1 MTSLYQRFLAV
12 IGMALALSGGQ
23 ACAAAPAGD
32 GFGRLPPVEDP
43 AYSRYQ
49 RQSIYVPVRDGTR
62 LAVDI
67 YRPMTP
73 AGVEEKPLPVI
84 FYYARYW
91 RARQLPDGSISTNLG
106 VLMKGQSIGA
116 LTSRD
121 SSGRLLFWDT
131 GRESIP
137 EIMRHGYIFV
147 RAEGR
152 GTGASEG
159 VRLTDYAP
167 EEARDG
173 ADLVAWI
180 ADQPWSNG
188 KVGMMGGSYPGITQL
203 MVAAEAPPALKA
215 IFPAA
220 PALDFYRLMSGGTGV
235 LHKGIVGFQAAQAR
249 SDGLDVEA
257 PVAAKVV
264 PVDDDPDGVR
274 LREILDARVANTPPD
289 SALRALHGLSPEFA
303 GTVQAL
309 AQAWELTSLA
319 EASATF
325 LDAATLMDRQRP
337 DANLQAKALAGL
349 HLFRDTEVFSEPDTT
364 GMVSPHLK
372 LPALKAAKVP
382 TYVWS
387 GWYDMDT
394 VGATQLFQNL
404 DGPKK
409 MTIGP
414 WSHGPNEDNGS
425 QRSPLIHAEARA
437 RELLTAEATR
447 WFDHWLKGRD
457 NGVMNDPPVH
467 YGYKASGAIRW
478 AGAEQWPAPDARA
491 ETFHLLGG
499 AGEGG
504 LATTPGAA
512 AEMSFTVDYLAT
524 MGPQSRYHDSFSGA
538 PEMAYPDLAAHA
550 QKGLTF
556 TTTPLAD
563 DLVVVG
569 HPVITLLARSTA
581 ADGDV
586 FVYLEDVGPEG
597 TSYVTEAVI
606 RASHR
611 TLASAPYD
619 VMGLPFSESSRA
631 AVAATRPFNAGPVR
645 LVADLQPTAYR
656 FKAGHRIR
664 VVVTGAD
671 ADNYITPPILPEPE
685 ITLSVGGRSGSAIV
699 LPVLAEAGAK

>member
-1 MTSLYQRFLAV
+1 MSSLHLRFLAV
-12 IGMALALSGGQ
+12 IGAALVLSGGLAQ
-23 ACAAAPAGD
+23 AASLAGD
-32 GFGRLPPVEDP
+32 GFGRLPPVGDS
-43 AYSRYQ
+43 AYTRYQ

-106 VLMKGQSIGA
+106 VLMKGQSVGA

-167 EEARDG
+167 GEALDG

-188 KVGMMGGSYPGITQL
+188 QVGMMGGSYPGITQL
-203 MVAAEAPPALKA
+203 MVAAEGPPALKA

-220 PALDFYRLMSGGTGV
+220 PALDFYRLMSAGTGV

-264 PVDDDPDGVR
+264 PVDDDPDGAR
-274 LREILDARVANTPPD
+274 LREILEARVANTPPD
-289 SALRALHGLSPEFA
+289 SALRALNGLSPAFA
-303 GTVQAL
+303 GTVQTL
-309 AQAWELTSLA
+309 AQAWELTSLS

-325 LDAATLMDRQRP
+325 LDTAALKDRLRSDP
-337 DANLQAKALAGL
+337 VLQAKAQEGL
-349 HLFRDTEVFSEPDTT
+349 HLFRDAEVFSDPQTD

-394 VGATQLFQNL
+394 VGATQLFRNL

-414 WSHGPNEDNGS
+414 WSHGPNEDNGT
-425 QRSPLIHAEARA
+425 QRSPLIQAEARA
-437 RELLTAEATR
+437 RELLTAEAIR
-447 WFDHWLKGRD
+447 WFDHWLKGQD
-457 NGVMNDPPVH
+457 NGVMDDPPVH
-467 YGYKASGAIRW
+467 YGYSADGAIRW
-478 AGAEQWPAPDARA
+478 EAAQDWPAPAARA
-491 ETFHLLGG
+491 QTFHLTGVQ
-499 AGEGG
+499 GEGG
-504 LATTPGAA
+504 LSAAPGAA
-512 AEMSFTVDYLAT
+512 AAMTFTADYLAT

-538 PEMAYPDLAAHA
+538 PEMAYPDLVAHA
-550 QKGLTF
+550 EKGLAF
-556 TTTPLAD
+556 TSSPLTE
-563 DLVVVG
+563 DLVVAG

-586 FVYLEDVGPEG
+586 FVYLEDVGPDG
-597 TSYVTEAVI
+597 ASYVTEAVI

-619 VMGLPFSESSRA
+619 VMGLPFSDSSRA
-631 AVAATRPFNAGPVR
+631 VVAATAPFNAGPVQ

-656 FKAGHRIR
+656 FKAGHRVR
-664 VVVTGAD
+664 VVVTGGD
-671 ADNYITPPILPEPE
+671 ADNYITPPILPEPA
-685 ITLSVGGRSGSAIV
+685 ITLSVGGDSGSAIV
-699 LPVLAEAGAK
+699 LPVLAEAGVK